1 MARGKVVSQEE
12 YETLA
17 ALRYH
22 LRQFLRFSED
32 AAKQVGLAPQ
42 QHQALLTIK
51 GFPERDCVTIS
62 ELAERLQIKH
72 QSAVGLVNRLVAQD
86 LVVRQSATEDRRQVY
101 ITLTSRG
108 SELLLELTAAHH
120 EELRRM
126 RATFQGLLDRIA

>member
-51 GFPERDCVTIS
+51 GF
-62 ELAERLQIKH
+62 
-72 QSAVGLVNRLVAQD
+72 
-86 LVVRQSATEDRRQVY
+86 QSAT
-101 ITLTSRG
+101 
-108 SELLLELTAAHH
+108 A
-120 EELRRM
+120 
-126 RATFQGLLDRIA
+126 